1 MRRRAP
7 AVVDGQVSLF
17 DDPPEPAPAPEV
29 SEAEQIAAAA
39 RRRAD
44 ARDRAY
50 VPIDYKAAAAEHK
63 KQKAA
68 LTRAI
73 NSKDPGRILIACRDA
88 VHAWQQPARSWPDD
102 WSRWQCALNDS
113 RPWNDPILLED
124 L

>member
-1 MRRRAP
+1 MRRRAT
-7 AVVDGQVSLF
+7 AVIDGQAPLF
-17 DDPPEPAPAPEV
+17 GEEPPEPAPAV
-29 SEAEQIAAAA
+29 SEAGQIAAAA

-44 ARDRAY
+44 ARDLAY
-50 VPIDYKAAAAEHK
+50 VPIDYPAAAAEHK

-68 LTRAI
+68 LTRAV

-88 VHAWQQPARSWPDD
+88 VHAWRQPARAWPDD
-102 WSRWQCALNDS
+102 WSRWQCALSDS